1 MPLSISSPKL
11 TIKDRI
17 KVDWEEDNVLGL
29 LPDFHTGWLNANGAV
44 FQVVFPNTTET
55 PLGLPSGYFA
65 IAPDGPVSWRV
76 GSVPVTAFARRP
88 PTDAVGNPN
97 PKKVVEL
104 GAREVE
110 RIIHAAFQSEPDFE
124 YMSIIG
130 SNELVPD
137 TEHETPFF
145 GWTVVVQ
152 YTWRKTLS

>member
-17 KVDWEEDNVLGL
+17 KADWVEANVLDRT
-29 LPDFHTGWLNANGAV
+29 PDYHTGWLNPTGAP
-44 FQVVFPNTTET
+44 FQLCFPSTTEV
-55 PLGLPSGYFA
+55 PIGLSGYNA

-76 GSVPVTAFARRP
+76 GTLTATLFSRRP
-88 PTDAVGNPN
+88 SKGAQNEPN
-97 PKKVVEL
+97 PKKLVEL

-110 RIIHAAFQSEPDFE
+110 RIIHAAFISIADFE

-130 SNELVPD
+130 TNEIVPD
-137 TEHETPFF
+137 TDHELPFF
-145 GWTVVVQ
+145 GWTVLIQ